1 MSPEHITG
9 FAQCKALWSLKGL
22 AGYPGTIYQGIAR
35 SGTQLGC
42 SKIWARVLIKTG
54 QTVLGMRMR
63 LLYPRLPFGSKK
75 MQQEITSRKPMKE
88 QALKHKSVHVSQA
101 FSSDPCIS
109 LQQSRQCR
117 QQSRTVRCEA
127 AASTAASGK
136 KGNEFLF
143 AAVEMLFKVP
153 PLFNMAVRQV
163 CSPFVSGAYAPTHV
177 SCTSVILRLSCTWS
191 LQSPLKS

>member
-1 MSPEHITG
+1 
-9 FAQCKALWSLKGL
+9 
-22 AGYPGTIYQGIAR
+22 
-35 SGTQLGC
+35 
-42 SKIWARVLIKTG
+42 
-54 QTVLGMRMR
+54 MRMS

-88 QALKHKSVHVSQA
+88 QALKHKSVHGSQA
-101 FSSDPCIS
+101 FSSGPYIS

-136 KGNEFLF
+136 KGNEVLF

-153 PLFNMAVRQV
+153 PLFNMAVKQV
-163 CSPFVSGAYAPTHV
+163 CSPFVSGAYAFEHAPYI
-177 SCTSVILRLSCTWS
+177 SVTVRLSCIWPGASSPQWALQACYCRAQQIDVHCPS
-191 LQSPLKS
+191 LAGI